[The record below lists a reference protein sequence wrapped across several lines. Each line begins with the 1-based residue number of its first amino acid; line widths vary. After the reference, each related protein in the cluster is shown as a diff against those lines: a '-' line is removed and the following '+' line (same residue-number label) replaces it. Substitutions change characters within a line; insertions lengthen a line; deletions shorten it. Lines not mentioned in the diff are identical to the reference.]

1 MMMSRHPNE
10 LYGRERSI
18 GTHTTPDGRAVQ
30 FIPIPSQQRVTA
42 MHEGIQ
48 IGCIDYIDTGST
60 RTITH
65 TEVTPK
71 FQGTGTASAL
81 VEFALQ
87 RATAEGMLVFPQC
100 SYVRM
105 WLQRHPEY
113 QRIVEDAP
121 RDGNNGLGDLPKG
134 TQ

>member
-1 MMMSRHPNE
+1 MMTSPHPNE
-10 LYGRERSI
+10 QSCRELAS
-18 GTHTTPDGRAVQ
+18 GTHTTSDGRAVQ
-30 FIPIPSQQRVTA
+30 FIHIPSQQRVTA
-42 MHEGIQ
+42 THQGTK
-48 IGCIDYIDTGST
+48 IGCIDYVDTGST
-60 RTITH
+60 RTMTH
-65 TEVTPK
+65 TEVTPL

-87 RATAEGMLVFPQC
+87 CTAAEGMLVFPQC
-100 SYVRM
+100 AYVRL

-121 RDGNNGLGDLPKG
+121 RDGNNGLGDQSKG